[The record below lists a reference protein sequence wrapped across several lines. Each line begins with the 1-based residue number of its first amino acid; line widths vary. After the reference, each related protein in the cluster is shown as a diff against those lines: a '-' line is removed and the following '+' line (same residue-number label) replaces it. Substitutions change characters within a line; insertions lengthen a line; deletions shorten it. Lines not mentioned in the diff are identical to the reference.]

1 MLIDIKILRACLARR
16 NCPFCKSG
24 RLFFVMCW
32 ENLGEFSVARWETPD
47 PGLEDGRVRPE
58 KLPWT
63 GAGPGSFGD

>member
-1 MLIDIKILRACLARR
+1 
-16 NCPFCKSG
+16 
-24 RLFFVMCW
+24 MCW

-63 GAGPGSFGD
+63 GAGPGSFETEMRNSFQHFML